1 MYSGVSEAGNGD
13 GENDKANLN
22 KTFLR
27 GLQQTDDAG
36 VVQFHTLVP
45 GHYAGRANHVHMLAH
60 GHGTSVNTDNGTV
73 SGLYAPDSL
82 RSAQIFFDQGLI
94 SDVEE
99 TEPYAGNGVKH
110 TANVE
115 DFILRQELD
124 GGIDPF
130 VDWVLLGEDIRDG
143 VFGWI
148 RVVLD
153 KEAEAEDVAPA
164 VFRTGEGGVENE
176 DFSWPAGG
184 PPTLPTPW

>member
-1 MYSGVSEAGNGD
+1 M
-13 GENDKANLN
+13 
-22 KTFLR
+22 R
-27 GLQQTDDAG
+27 
-36 VVQFHTLVP
+36 
-45 GHYAGRANHVHMLAH
+45 
-60 GHGTSVNTDNGTV
+60 
-73 SGLYAPDSL
+73 
-82 RSAQIFFDQGLI
+82 
-94 SDVEE
+94 
-99 TEPYAGNGVKH
+99 GNGVKH

-148 RVVLD
+148 RVALD

-164 VFRTGEGGVENE
+164 VFRAGEGGVENE